1 MSTSI
6 TTAFVRDYNKDFQA
20 VFQRPGASLRD
31 TVRTKDNII
40 GKSTTFQKIGKGSA
54 TTKARH
60 GVITP
65 MNQSHTAP
73 VCTLEDFYAGDWYD
87 KLDEAKVN
95 HDERMAIAQGG
106 AWALGRKVDD
116 QILTALD
123 ATPQTTLVI
132 NVTSGGNIRAG
143 VLTWIKDLFDND
155 VANDGQ
161 IYGVISP
168 HFDAV
173 LSLVDQYASSD
184 FVNLKP
190 FTEGSPVRTFRRWNG
205 VLWTVH
211 TGLNG
216 IGGSTTKGFLYHK
229 SAIGYAAGALSG
241 NVSQTGGKTLSADI
255 TWHGDRA
262 AHFINH
268 WMSGGACLIDD
279 SGVIEANWSET
290 GSIPTS

>member
-123 ATPQTTLVI
+123 ATSQTTLVI

-205 VLWTVH
+205 VLWTASVAPPRR
-211 TGLNG
+211 GS
-216 IGGSTTKGFLYHK
+216 STTSPPLAMPLARFRGTCPRP
-229 SAIGYAAGALSG
+229 AARPFR
-241 NVSQTGGKTLSADI
+241 QTSPGMATV
-255 TWHGDRA
+255 R
-262 AHFINH
+262 
-268 WMSGGACLIDD
+268 
-279 SGVIEANWSET
+279 
-290 GSIPTS
+290 PTSSTIGCRGARASSTTAA